1 MATIQSLLTQ
11 AAVIR
16 DATAEGENTA
26 LRVGSLFVSLIQAI
40 VATLPSELLD
50 ASGISYSAGESNFLI
65 TFNAV
70 SSDGSTSKKQIIIPA
85 ASQDNAGLLTPA
97 KLKEV
102 NDAVASVADC
112 LTKVNQAASANAQ
125 TLSAHATAIT
135 NNHAAIEELKADPH
149 RHVVISLVKLNNW
162 QDKELADALGFLW
175 DYTQQHTLF
184 INVGTVIVFHSPT
197 EGWVSYQWRHQTGTD
212 GEANVK
218 NPANWERFTPKAED
232 LAKLEALPAKAEI
245 DAAIE
250 AASRQWL
257 IDQAV
262 AAGATYNTSTGK
274 FSYGPTGYV
283 ISDIG
288 DDEMLRMLQCRVV
301 GDGIGGAFNNANI
314 RINLCPMVEYKNN
327 ELLPW
332 RQLCTN
338 NNTIQVLRTSMYFNR
353 QFTLASS
360 KAISDCSALRYI
372 EGCFIAS
379 LPQHNFTGLPALE
392 YIWMVIR
399 NGACINLKDSP
410 NLTLE
415 CLQNIPSWAT
425 KSSATATVTVHPTVY
440 AKLTDTTNTQWHKVL
455 TDALAKNIT
464 FATTE

>member
-1 MATIQSLLTQ
+1 MTTVETQSIVAEVLKALRANAVTIDELTPQTSLADTDKIEISGGKSITYAQLAELITSDITEEVSTIGKNLTQ
-11 AAVIR
+11 LG
-16 DATAEGENTA
+16 T
-26 LRVGSLFVSLIQAI
+26 
-40 VATLPSELLD
+40 
-50 ASGISYSAGESNFLI
+50 
-65 TFNAV
+65 
-70 SSDGSTSKKQIIIPA
+70 STSESITSHQ
-85 ASQDNAGLLTPA
+85 
-97 KLKEV
+97 
-102 NDAVASVADC
+102 
-112 LTKVNQAASANAQ
+112 Q

-149 RHVVISLVKLNNW
+149 RHVVISLVKLTNW
-162 QDKELADALGFLW
+162 TSKELADALSFLW
-175 DYTQQHTLF
+175 DYTQQHTLYV
-184 INVGTVIVFHSPT
+184 NVGTVIVFHSPT
-197 EGWVSYQWRHQTGTD
+197 EGWVSYQWRNRRGTD
-212 GEANVK
+212 DEADLK
-218 NPANWERFTPKAED
+218 NPANWERYTPKAED

-301 GDGIGGAFNNANI
+301 GDGIGGAFNDANI

-332 RQLCTN
+332 RQLCSK
-338 NNTIQVLRTSMYFNR
+338 NNTIQVLRTSMHTNR

-372 EGCFIAS
+372 EGCFVTN

-392 YIWMVIR
+392 YIWVVIR

-415 CLQNIPSWAT
+415 CLQKIPSAAI